1 MAEMHEI
8 HATCRPGGALP
19 TSIRTVKPAPF
30 EYHLPDTVEE
40 ALALMAE
47 HGPEARPLAGG
58 QSLVP
63 MMNFRLARPSVV
75 IDINRLSALAGITTG
90 PGTVRLGAM
99 VREKAA
105 EQSQAVAGGV
115 PLLACALPLIGH
127 EAIRSR
133 GTIGGSL
140 SHSDPAAELPAVAV
154 AAGAL
159 LTATSAA
166 RGTRVIAAEDFFTS
180 HFTTALA
187 DDELLTEVEFP
198 ASDSSTG
205 VAFEEMARRHGD
217 FAIVG
222 VATTLRVKAGR
233 IDGVRLVLTGVSS
246 TPFRSSAAEAV
257 LLAAEPSDAVFAEAA
272 AAVAAEI
279 DPPADLHGSRAYRR
293 YVAATLTR
301 RSLAVAAQR
310 IGVHL

>member
-1 MAEMHEI
+1 
-8 HATCRPGGALP
+8 
-19 TSIRTVKPAPF
+19 
-30 EYHLPDTVEE
+30 
-40 ALALMAE
+40 MAE
-47 HGPEARPLAGG
+47 HGAEARPLAGG

-63 MMNFRLARPSVV
+63 MMNFRLARPSVL
-75 IDINRLSALAGITTG
+75 IDINRLSALAAITTG

-105 EQSQAVAGGV
+105 EQSDVVAAGI

-154 AAGAL
+154 AAGAR
-159 LTATSAA
+159 LTAASAG
-166 RGTRVIAAEDFFTS
+166 RGSRVIAAEDFFTS

-187 DDELLTEVEFP
+187 DDELLTDVEFP
-198 ASDSSTG
+198 ASDGSTG

-222 VATTLRVKAGR
+222 VAATLRVEGGLIGA
-233 IDGVRLVLTGVSS
+233 VRVVLTGVSS
-246 TPFRSSAAEAV
+246 TPFRSSAAEGV
-257 LLAAEPSDAVFAEAA
+257 LLGAEPSEAVFAEAGE
-272 AAVAAEI
+272 AVAAEI
-279 DPPADLHGSRAYRR
+279 DPPADLHGSSAYRR
-293 YVAATLTR
+293 YVAATMTR
-301 RSLAVAAQR
+301 RSLALAAQR
-310 IGVHL
+310 IGARS